1 VHLCVCFRACSKL
14 CLFNLLGI
22 SALLSWSS
30 LSWALVS
37 YNRFLGIMKPG
48 HHTML
53 WAALLCQ
60 QLWRMGMLGARVL
73 SLVLF
78 CRVYRVWVL
87 VVGGKW
93 GFHSIHKALTVT
105 IHGSLSQICCWLG
118 LAESFMETVEK
129 QVSVFPRELSR
140 LDTQMWPLSSAQ

>member
-1 VHLCVCFRACSKL
+1 MHLCVCFRTCREL
-14 CLFNLLGI
+14 CLFNPPGI

-48 HHTML
+48 HRTML

-73 SLVLF
+73 TLVLF

-93 GFHSIHKALTVT
+93 GFWPVHKALTVT
-105 IHGSLSQICCWLG
+105 VHDPWSQICG
-118 LAESFMETVEK
+118 
-129 QVSVFPRELSR
+129 
-140 LDTQMWPLSSAQ
+140 

>member
-1 VHLCVCFRACSKL
+1 MGYICVCVCFGACREL
-14 CLFNLLGI
+14 CLFRPPGI
-22 SALLSWSS
+22 SALASWSS

-48 HHTML
+48 HQTVL

-93 GFHSIHKALTVT
+93 GFIK
-105 IHGSLSQICCWLG
+105 
-118 LAESFMETVEK
+118 
-129 QVSVFPRELSR
+129 P
-140 LDTQMWPLSSAQ
+140 

>member
-1 VHLCVCFRACSKL
+1 MGGGGLLHVCFGACREL
-14 CLFNLLGI
+14 CLFNPPGI
-22 SALLSWSS
+22 STLLSWSS

-48 HHTML
+48 NRAML

-87 VVGGKW
+87 VVGGKRD
-93 GFHSIHKALTVT
+93 FPSVHKALIATV
-105 IHGSLSQICCWLG
+105 H
-118 LAESFMETVEK
+118 
-129 QVSVFPRELSR
+129 
-140 LDTQMWPLSSAQ
+140 DPLP